1 MYEDAG
7 VSPNMYCV
15 KTPFVRPNLDDHP
28 QVHTYM
34 FFPAASWF
42 SSHVLNYF
50 DPFGNIKLGCIEV
63 TANWV

>member
-1 MYEDAG
+1 MYED
-7 VSPNMYCV
+7 VSVSANMYCV
-15 KTPFVRPNLDDHP
+15 RILLVLPNIDVHP
-28 QVHTYM
+28 QVQTYM
-34 FFPAASWF
+34 FFPADSWF